1 MPEDQV
7 NAQSGES
14 LQLFTRSDEWLA
26 RFLGSDLQI
35 AMLRLFGALVA
46 FLVIGATAAH
56 FASR

>member
-26 RFLGSDLQI
+26 RFLGGDLQI

-46 FLVIGATAAH
+46 FLVIA
-56 FASR
+56 

>member
-7 NAQSGES
+7 NAQPGES

-26 RFLGSDLQI
+26 RFLGGDLQI

>member
-1 MPEDQV
+1 MPEEQA
-7 NAQSGES
+7 NAEPGPDPR
-14 LQLFTRSDEWLA
+14 LFTKSDEWLA
-26 RFLGSDLQI
+26 RLLGADLQI

>member
-1 MPEDQV
+1 MAEDQT
-7 NAQSGES
+7 NAQPGPDSRLS
-14 LQLFTRSDEWLA
+14 TRSDEWLA
-26 RFLGSDLQI
+26 RFLGGDLQI